1 MIGRRMRSGATRT
14 ITDGPRTGQ
23 RVTLLR
29 PSAIEPGLWTAEAP
43 NGASI
48 RVHPDQVGRR

>member
-1 MIGRRMRSGATRT
+1 MIGRRMRPGATRT

-29 PSAIEPGLWTAEAP
+29 RSAIEPGYWTAEAP

-48 RVHPDQVGRR
+48 RVHPDQVRR